1 MMPTAS
7 RHCGCWKPL
16 FPRGK
21 SAEANR
27 KILSPNDIQ
36 ATRNGHRNPRFFE
49 STATFTTGKQPSAR
63 TCIDWTTSPES
74 TSTMII
80 MGFPTVDVGGTNRR
94 VLNRSLYTNYIALPI
109 PLWWPSKSWIS
120 VDILDKPGHNLH
132 RRLNFIVSVRT
143 ELVLR
148 HQTDTTAIQPKKE
161 SIAAQEGINS
171 SIHQSW
177 PRPALVPTAGEHDG
191 YHIAMVTPC

>member
-1 MMPTAS
+1 MLPM
-7 RHCGCWKPL
+7 
-16 FPRGK
+16 
-21 SAEANR
+21 
-27 KILSPNDIQ
+27 ILLVLMLQLYRSY
-36 ATRNGHRNPRFFE
+36 GSFE
-49 STATFTTGKQPSAR
+49 NTPICHS
-63 TCIDWTTSPES
+63 CNHL
-74 TSTMII
+74 
-80 MGFPTVDVGGTNRR
+80 VHVGGINRR
-94 VLNRSLYTNYIALPI
+94 VLNRALYTNYIALPI

-132 RRLNFIVSVRT
+132 KRLNFIVSVRF